1 MFFEREPL
9 TSDSMEHLDW
19 PFDQSYWH
27 LSIGSLHW
35 WVWVT
40 KSWWKVEVGSA
51 LQVHVKC
58 PLLLSKKHPVT
69 DAIFNYCHQAVV
81 HGGRG
86 QTWQRTNVES
96 VRILG
101 YWWKFSLQND
111 NPYLFDMMK
120 TKCNIRKEKT
130 IDLFAQ
136 RIMEPQS
143 FTYCGLDLFGPFYIM
158 EKRSEIKI
166 MLCYVHMY
174 G

>member
-1 MFFEREPL
+1 MVEGWSWFSL
-9 TSDSMEHLDW
+9 TGTCKMSS
-19 PFDQSYWH
+19 
-27 LSIGSLHW
+27 
-35 WVWVT
+35 VT
-40 KSWWKVEVGSA
+40 FKETPSNWCHI
-51 LQVHVKC
+51 Q
-58 PLLLSKKHPVT
+58 LLSSSCCPW
-69 DAIFNYCHQAVV
+69 
-81 HGGRG
+81 
-86 QTWQRTNVES
+86 WQRTNVES

-143 FTYCGLDLFGPFYIM
+143 FTYCGLDLFGPFCIM